1 MINYNIYLFHIH
13 KNLLKNK
20 LIKYYLFPPSP
31 VLDPNLLVIEYQFYL
46 ILNDSEILT
55 SFLSISYKVLNT
67 LGA

>member
-1 MINYNIYLFHIH
+1 
-13 KNLLKNK
+13 
-20 LIKYYLFPPSP
+20 
-31 VLDPNLLVIEYQFYL
+31 LVIEYQFYL